1 MGDPKGLEALKKKIL
16 LDHGIDEHGYVSS
29 EECANLISE
38 DMAEFQKPKNAQM
51 LPYDEAKW
59 EVPFERLQFQ
69 GFKHFFPFFFSS
81 NFSIQCNLFQFFF
94 FSKFFATSFSIYFFT
109 VFILFQ
115 NHWVKATLEK
125 S

>member
-16 LDHGIDEHGYVSS
+16 LDHGIDERFSVTS

-59 EVPFERLQFQ
+59 EVPFESMQFQ
-69 GFKHFFPFFFSS
+69 GRRLLQGLKKTRQIFELVSLKVFKFEPG
-81 NFSIQCNLFQFFF
+81 
-94 FSKFFATSFSIYFFT
+94 
-109 VFILFQ
+109 
-115 NHWVKATLEK
+115 
-125 S
+125 

>member
-1 MGDPKGLEALKKKIL
+1 MKREKSKYNKILETFKMGDPKGLEALKKKIL

-69 GFKHFFPFFFSS
+69 GF
-81 NFSIQCNLFQFFF
+81 L
-94 FSKFFATSFSIYFFT
+94 
-109 VFILFQ
+109 
-115 NHWVKATLEK
+115 
-125 S
+125 

>member
-16 LDHGIDEHGYVSS
+16 LDHGIDEQLYVSS

-69 GFKHFFPFFFSS
+69 GFKHFNSFSFLYFFFST
-81 NFSIQCNLFQFFF
+81 FFF
-94 FSKFFATSFSIYFFT
+94 YLFFHCIF
-109 VFILFQ
+109 LFQ

>member
-81 NFSIQCNLFQFFF
+81 NFSIQCNLFQFFS
-94 FSKFFATSFSIYFFT
+94 FSKFFATF
-109 VFILFQ
+109 LFQ
-115 NHWVKATLEK
+115 FIFSLYLFCSRTIG
-125 S
+125 

>member
-1 MGDPKGLEALKKKIL
+1 MKREKSKYNKILETFKMGDPKGLEALKKKIL
-16 LDHGIDEHGYVSS
+16 LDHGIDEQRFSVSS

-69 GFKHFFPFFFSS
+69 GFLHFFLFFFLQFFFS
-81 NFSIQCNLFQFFF
+81 I
-94 FSKFFATSFSIYFFT
+94 
-109 VFILFQ
+109 
-115 NHWVKATLEK
+115 
-125 S
+125 

>member
-69 GFKHFFPFFFSS
+69 GFRHFFPSFHFSRFFTRFFF
-81 NFSIQCNLFQFFF
+81 
-94 FSKFFATSFSIYFFT
+94 
-109 VFILFQ
+109 FQ
-115 NHWVKATLEK
+115 NHWVKVTLEK